1 MAEANSTLGEVWS
14 QAEQLG
20 IVLSEI
26 AAIARC
32 AQETESD
39 EATPLFSAIER
50 LAMLANGMAGDIEL
64 AAREV
69 RHAA

>member
-1 MAEANSTLGEVWS
+1 MSSADVRDHAD
-14 QAEQLG
+14 QIG

-26 AAIARC
+26 AAIARS

-50 LAMLANGMAGDIEL
+50 LAMLANGMAGEIEL
-64 AAREV
+64 AARGT
-69 RHAA
+69 RNG